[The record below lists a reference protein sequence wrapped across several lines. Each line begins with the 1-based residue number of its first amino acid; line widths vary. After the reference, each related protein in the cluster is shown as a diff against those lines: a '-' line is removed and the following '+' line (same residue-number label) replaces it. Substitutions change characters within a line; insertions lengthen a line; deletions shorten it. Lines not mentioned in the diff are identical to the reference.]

1 MAIYRF
7 AGFWRRFVAY
17 MIDGFIIM
25 VVFVILAIV
34 AGVAYFAGAMSG
46 ENQAWIAQLTSPERL
61 GALGIFISVFYILL
75 YIIYFTYFHG
85 LSGRTPGKNLLG
97 LQVVSADGSPIS
109 FGIAFLRS
117 VGYLVSSLLFTV
129 PLGFIWIAFDKKK
142 QGWHD
147 KIAGTVVIIREQRE
161 NAAGISIPD
170 ATAQSDTIPSNM
182 AQSHISGNILPAQAA
197 MPETPIEDKTGV
209 DGQKI
214 P

>member
-1 MAIYRF
+1 MTTYQF

-46 ENQAWIAQLTSPERL
+46 DSQSWIAQWTNPERMGSFGL
-61 GALGIFISVFYILL
+61 SISAFYLLL
-75 YIIYFTYFHG
+75 YMIYFTYFHG
-85 LSGRTPGKNLLG
+85 LNGRTPGKSLLG
-97 LQVVSADGSPIS
+97 LQVVTADGSPLS

-129 PLGFIWIAFDKKK
+129 PLGFIWIVFDKKK

-161 NAAGISIPD
+161 NAVGISIPD
-170 ATAQSDTIPSNM
+170 TTSQSDAMQSNS
-182 AQSHISGNILPAQAA
+182 AQGHISGNILPAQAA
-197 MPETPIEDKTGV
+197 MPETPTEDKTGV

>member
-1 MAIYRF
+1 MATYQF

-17 MIDGFIIM
+17 MIDGFIIG
-25 VVFVILAIV
+25 VVFIILAIV
-34 AGVAYFAGAMSG
+34 AGTAYFAGAMSG
-46 ENQAWIAQLTSPERL
+46 DNQVWIAQLTDPERF
-61 GALGIFISVFYILL
+61 GSFGILITAFYLLL
-75 YIIYFTYFHG
+75 YMIYFTYFHG
-85 LSGRTPGKNLLG
+85 LNGRTPGKNLLG

-117 VGYLVSSLLFTV
+117 AGYLVSSLLFTV

-147 KIAGTVVIIREQRE
+147 KIAGTVVIIREQQE

-170 ATAQSDTIPSNM
+170 DALRSDAMTPGNVSGSIPPVQ
-182 AQSHISGNILPAQAA
+182 AEKPDTPSGGD
-197 MPETPIEDKTGV
+197 TTGA